1 MDLIEKESGEELF
14 HAQAHI
20 WNHIFGFIN
29 SMSLGCAVQL
39 GIPDIV
45 HNHPQ
50 PITLSELVMKLAI
63 PKTKTACLFR
73 LMRLLVHSGFFAT
86 REVCKY
92 QEEEEEGYVLTPSS
106 RILLKDNAKSMSP
119 FLRAMLDPILLTPWN
134 FLSAWFQGDG
144 LNPFETAHGR
154 NLWDYAGE
162 DNEFNKFFNEAM
174 ASDAR
179 LVMSVVVTECKVVF
193 EGLKSLIDVGGGTGT
208 VAKTIAE
215 TFPSLKCSVFDLP
228 HVVATLEGNEN
239 LNYIKG
245 DMFESIPHAD
255 AVLLK
260 WILHD
265 WNDEQCI
272 KILKGCKEAISGGDM
287 EGNSGKV
294 IIIEMVVEDRKV
306 DHKSTETQL
315 FFDMLMMTL
324 VTGKER
330 TEKEWEKLFL
340 ESGFTHY
347 KITPLLG
354 LRSLIEVYP

>member
-20 WNHIFGFIN
+20 WNHIFSFVN
-29 SMSLGCAVQL
+29 SYSLGCAVQL

-45 HNHPQ
+45 HNHHQ

-63 PKTKTACLFR
+63 PKTRTACLFR

-92 QEEEEEGYVLTPSS
+92 QEEEEGYVLTPSS
-106 RILLKDNAKSMSP
+106 RILLKDNSKSLSP
-119 FLRAMLDPILLTPWN
+119 FVRAMLDPILVTPWN
-134 FLSAWFQGDG
+134 FLGAWFHGDG
-144 LNPFETAHGR
+144 LNAFETAHGR
-154 NLWDYAGE
+154 NVWEYAGE

-179 LVMSVVVTECKVVF
+179 LVMSVVVNECKVVF

-215 TFPSLKCSVFDLP
+215 TFPSLKCIVFDLP
-228 HVVATLEGNEN
+228 HVVATLEGNGN
-239 LNYIKG
+239 LKYIAG
-245 DMFESIPHAD
+245 DMFESIPSVD

-260 WILHD
+260 SILHD

-272 KILKGCKEAISGGDM
+272 KILKGSKEAISRGDM

-294 IIIEMVVEDRKV
+294 IIIDMVVEDKKV

-315 FFDMLMMTL
+315 FCDILMMT
-324 VTGKER
+324 VNNGKER

-340 ESGFTHY
+340 ESGFSHY